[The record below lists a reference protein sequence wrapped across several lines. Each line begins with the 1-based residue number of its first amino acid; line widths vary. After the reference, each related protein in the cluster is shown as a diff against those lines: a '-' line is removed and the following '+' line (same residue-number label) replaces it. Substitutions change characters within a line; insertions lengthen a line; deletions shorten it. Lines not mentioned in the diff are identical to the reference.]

1 MVKEHNA
8 ESRRIC
14 VEFEKKLNFFS
25 DNVVISLFI
34 IGFIALLLRLYYF
47 PFGVPITFDGLLYF
61 WYANDINIL
70 GHLPSYLVGNDG
82 WPIFLSIFFSIF
94 HFNNFM
100 DYMVLQRIVT
110 ISISVVTIVP
120 VYLLCKRF
128 LDKSYAL
135 VGATI
140 FAFEPRIIQN
150 SLLGIT
156 EPLYIILVTT
166 ALFLFLSTNKKIIYT
181 SFSIV
186 ALSTLVRTEGFFLF
200 FALSIIFF
208 VLYRKEKKIV
218 GKYALVACI
227 FILTLLP
234 MMITRIDIGGGE
246 PSINKIRSSAINIIQ
261 SSSQDGVALNSYLL
275 TGLET
280 SIKFLGWIMIPIF
293 IFFVPIGFLL
303 ILKNRDHNRTTI
315 ITIIVI
321 MFMPAFYAFSTV
333 SLDTRYLY
341 PLYPLFCVLS
351 IFTIKLFGG
360 KFSNQNTF
368 LILLMGGILLSS
380 SLFLDFK
387 KMDIEHEKEAL
398 SLAYQVINRTKVIN
412 EYPPESK
419 YIDITTMTEL
429 TSFPVLRA
437 DVKKPAIHMLDL
449 KAETLEEYIKMGREN
464 GLTHLVLDGKES
476 VYEPYFF
483 RDVFEHEEKY
493 PYLMKEFDSWDHGY
507 KYHLKIYKI
516 DYYGFDSI
524 INYNLE

>member
-1 MVKEHNA
+1 MVKEHNT
-8 ESRRIC
+8 ESRR
-14 VEFEKKLNFFS
+14 VGAVFERKLNFFS
-25 DNVVISLFI
+25 DHVVISLFI

-47 PFGVPITFDGLLYF
+47 PFGFPITLDGLLYF
-61 WYANDINIL
+61 WYANDISIL

-100 DYMVLQRIVT
+100 DYMVLQRVVT
-110 ISISVVTIVP
+110 VSISVLTIVP

-128 LDKSYAL
+128 LDKPYAL

-156 EPLYIILVTT
+156 EPLYIILVST
-166 ALFLFLSTNKKIIYT
+166 ALFLFLSNNKKIIYT
-181 SFSIV
+181 SFSVV
-186 ALSTLVRTEGFFLF
+186 ALGSLVRTEGFFLF

-208 VLYRKEKKIV
+208 IRYKKEKRVI

-234 MMITRIDIGGGE
+234 MMITRINIEGTE
-246 PSINKIRSSAINIIQ
+246 RSIDKIRFSAIHIIQ
-261 SSSQDGVALNSYLL
+261 SSSEDGVGLNSFVW

-303 ILKNRDHNRTTI
+303 ILKNRDHNRII

-321 MFMPAFYAFSTV
+321 MFIPAFYAFSTE
-333 SLDTRYLY
+333 SFDTRYLY
-341 PLYPLFCVLS
+341 PLYPLFSVLS

-360 KFSNQNTF
+360 KFSNRNTF

-387 KMDIEHEKEAL
+387 KMDIEHEKETL
-398 SLAYQVINRTKVIN
+398 SLAYQVVNRTKVIN

-419 YIDITTMTEL
+419 YVEITTMTEL
-429 TSFPVLRA
+429 TSFPVLRT
-437 DVKKPAIHMLDL
+437 DVKKPVTHMLDL
-449 KAETLEEYIKMGREN
+449 KAETLEEYIKIGKEN

-476 VYEPYFF
+476 AYHPYFF
-483 RDVFEHEEKY
+483 KDVFEHEEKY
-493 PYLMKEFDSWDHGY
+493 PYLMKEFDSLDYGY

-516 DYYGFDSI
+516 DYDRFDSV
-524 INYNLE
+524 INNNLE